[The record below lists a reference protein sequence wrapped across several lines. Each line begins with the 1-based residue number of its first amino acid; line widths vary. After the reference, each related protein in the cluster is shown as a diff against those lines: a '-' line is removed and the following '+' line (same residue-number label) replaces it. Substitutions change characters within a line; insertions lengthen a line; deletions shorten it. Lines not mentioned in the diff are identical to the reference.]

1 LTVPNSRQ
9 TLLVAAHLSNATPS
23 LHFLPSNL
31 EKESIMSST
40 SLELHPLELLPGDLL
55 RPLGAFEEL
64 FCLFDQYFPTN
75 GALAAQIA
83 GHTTVQQ
90 WHDALDAVQQRHPLL
105 SACIDTTFNRV
116 PHFRRVTGQRI
127 PLRVVTSPFA
137 RWQREIAEEVITPF
151 TPDQAPLFRA
161 VLFHQETHCTFIL
174 SSHHAVCDG
183 SSRIFLLRDMLLAL
197 SGHALEALPLAPSRE
212 LLFGAQQ
219 RTSTE
224 PGLPSFAAQRTL
236 LPHVEGTKL
245 APEQTTALQRRAR
258 EEGVTIHAAISAALT
273 IAGRAIDESWRN
285 NPLRIMSPAEI
296 RDILGI
302 KDQCM
307 VSFGG
312 GEISI
317 APGGS
322 MTFWDLARFA
332 KDGLSAVKS
341 RENISRMIDLQS
353 TAVSSNLTVEQA
365 FQLKRNAFNA
375 QVMFTNLGRLP
386 FDSIFGP
393 LKLEN
398 LWAPCALRGIE
409 GEQTLGA
416 VTVNGSLHLTHTSPA
431 PIPGLLASVEE
442 VLRKACAV

>member
-1 LTVPNSRQ
+1 MPPKGHLNMGKGAKRIEWNGVRQ
-9 TLLVAAHLSNATPS
+9 QEAIGL
-23 LHFLPSNL
+23 
-31 EKESIMSST
+31 
-40 SLELHPLELLPGDLL
+40 LL

-64 FCLFDQYFPTN
+64 FCLFDQHFPTN
-75 GALAAQIA
+75 HALAGQIT

-90 WHDALDAVQQRHPLL
+90 WRDALDAVQQRHPLL

-116 PHFRRVTGQRI
+116 PHFRRVTDQRI
-127 PLRVVTSPFA
+127 PLRVVTSPYA
-137 RWQREIAEEVITPF
+137 RWQREIAEEVSAPF

-161 VLFHQETHCTFIL
+161 VLFHQESHSIFIL
-174 SSHHAVCDG
+174 SSHQAVSDG
-183 SSRIFLLRDMLLAL
+183 LSLIFLLRDLLLAL
-197 SGHALEALPLAPSRE
+197 SGHALETLSLAPSRE
-212 LLFGAQQ
+212 ILFGAQQ

-224 PGLPSFAAQRTL
+224 PGLLSFAAQRPL
-236 LPHVEGTKL
+236 LPYVEGIKL
-245 APEQTTALQRRAR
+245 APEQTRAIQRRAR
-258 EEGVTIHAAISAALT
+258 EEGVTIHAAISAALA

-296 RDILGI
+296 RNILGL

-322 MTFWDLARFA
+322 MTFWELARFA

-341 RENISRMIDLQS
+341 TENISRMIDLQS
-353 TAVSSNLTVEQA
+353 RAVSSNLTVEQA

-386 FDSIFGP
+386 FDSTFGP
-393 LKLEN
+393 LKLET
-398 LWAPCALRGIE
+398 LWAPCALRGID

-416 VTVNGSLHLTHTSPA
+416 VSVNGSLHLTHTSPA
-431 PIPGLLASVEE
+431 PISGLLAGMEE
-442 VLRKACAV
+442 ELRKACAV

>member
-1 LTVPNSRQ
+1 LPN
-9 TLLVAAHLSNATPS
+9 
-23 LHFLPSNL
+23 
-31 EKESIMSST
+31 
-40 SLELHPLELLPGDLL
+40 DLL

-64 FCLFDQYFPTN
+64 FCLFDQQFPTN

-83 GHTTVQQ
+83 GYTTVQQ
-90 WHDALDAVQQRHPLL
+90 WREALDAVQQRHPLL

-116 PHFRRVTGQRI
+116 PHFRRVMGPHI
-127 PLRVVTSPFA
+127 PLRVVISPFA
-137 RWQREIAEEVITPF
+137 RWQREIADEVSAPF
-151 TPDQAPLFRA
+151 TPSQAPLFRA
-161 VLFHQETHCTFIL
+161 VLLYNEKHCTFIL

-183 SSRIFLLRDMLLAL
+183 ASRIFLLRDILLAL
-197 SGHALEALPLAPSRE
+197 SGHVLDALPLVPSRE
-212 LLFGAQQ
+212 TLFGAQQ

-224 PGLPSFAAQRTL
+224 PGLRSFAAERPL
-236 LPHVEGTKL
+236 LPHVEGIKFT
-245 APEQTTALQRRAR
+245 PEQTTALHRRAR

-273 IAGRAIDESWRN
+273 IAGRAIDERWRN

-296 RDILGI
+296 RDILGL

-322 MTFWDLARFA
+322 MMFWELARLA

-341 RENISRMIDLQS
+341 TENISRMIDLQS

-375 QVMFTNLGRLP
+375 QVMLSNLGRLP
-386 FDSIFGP
+386 FDDTFGP
-393 LKLEN
+393 LNLET
-398 LWAPCALRGIE
+398 LWAPCALRGID

-416 VTVNGSLHLTHTSPA
+416 VTVNGSLHLTHTSPT
-431 PIPGLLASVEE
+431 PIPGLLAGMVEE
-442 VLRKACAV
+442 LWKACLS

>member
-1 LTVPNSRQ
+1 
-9 TLLVAAHLSNATPS
+9 
-23 LHFLPSNL
+23 
-31 EKESIMSST
+31 MSST
-40 SLELHPLELLPGDLL
+40 SLELRPLELVPCDLL

-75 GALAAQIA
+75 GALAAQIT

-116 PHFRRVTGQRI
+116 PHFRRVTGQRL
-127 PLRVVTSPFA
+127 PLRVVPSPFA
-137 RWQREIAEEVITPF
+137 RWQREIAEEVNEPF
-151 TPDQAPLFRA
+151 TPYQAPLFRA
-161 VLFHQETHCTFIL
+161 VLAHQETHCTFIL

-183 SSRIFLLRDMLLAL
+183 SSRIFLLRDILLAL
-197 SGHALEALPLAPSRE
+197 TGHALEALPLAPSRE
-212 LLFGAQQ
+212 TLFGAKQ

-224 PGLPSFAAQRTL
+224 SGLPSFAAQRPP
-236 LPHVEGTKL
+236 LPCVEGISI

-273 IAGRAIDESWRN
+273 IAGRAIDKSWRD

-296 RDILGI
+296 RDTLGLE
-302 KDQCM
+302 DQCM

-353 TAVSSNLTVEQA
+353 TAVCSNLTVEQA

-375 QVMFTNLGRLP
+375 QVMFTNLGRVP
-386 FDSIFGP
+386 FDSTFGH
-393 LKLEN
+393 LKLEA

-416 VTVNGSLHLTHTSPA
+416 VSVDGSLYLTHTSPA
-431 PIPGLLASVEE
+431 PIPGLLAGIEE
-442 VLRKACAV
+442 ELRKACAI